1 MTRSGCRV
9 SATGIRPSDRR
20 HQDRSLRADALPA
33 WYDPSRSTSLVGE
46 PSVVF
51 RVTIP
56 VEFTTRTAQTTMEE
70 TEHPGALLRVYV
82 LPALR
87 LSVSQAA
94 RDLEITR
101 QTLHRILAG
110 AAALTPEMAVRLER
124 LCGVASEFWLDRQHR
139 HELQRVRRENAAVLT
154 RIPCR
159 SLPKDVIKQ
168 IGASDG
174 R

>member
-1 MTRSGCRV
+1 MRRSEVRFRRQTGDIYSRQDLPVLSQSGCRV
-9 SATGIRPSDRR
+9 SRNRYSSI
-20 HQDRSLRADALPA
+20 
-33 WYDPSRSTSLVGE
+33 
-46 PSVVF
+46 
-51 RVTIP
+51 
-56 VEFTTRTAQTTMEE
+56 
-70 TEHPGALLRVYV
+70 GALLRVYV
-82 LPALR
+82 LPALN

-139 HELQRVRRENAAVLT
+139 HELKRVRRDQAAVLA
-154 RIPCR
+154 RIPSR
-159 SLPKDVIKQ
+159 ALPKGIAEE

>member
-1 MTRSGCRV
+1 MES
-9 SATGIRPSDRR
+9 
-20 HQDRSLRADALPA
+20 
-33 WYDPSRSTSLVGE
+33 SRLAK
-46 PSVVF
+46 
-51 RVTIP
+51 VT
-56 VEFTTRTAQTTMEE
+56 AEE
-70 TEHPGALLRVYV
+70 AEHPGAILRIYV
-82 LPALR
+82 LPALN

-94 RDLEITR
+94 RDLKITR

-139 HELQRVRRENAAVLT
+139 YDLIRVRRDQAAVLA
-154 RIPCR
+154 RIPSR
-159 SLPKDVIKQ
+159 ALPTGIAEQ

>member
-1 MTRSGCRV
+1 
-9 SATGIRPSDRR
+9 
-20 HQDRSLRADALPA
+20 
-33 WYDPSRSTSLVGE
+33 
-46 PSVVF
+46 
-51 RVTIP
+51 
-56 VEFTTRTAQTTMEE
+56 VEEA
-70 TEHPGALLRVYV
+70 EHPGALLRLYV
-82 LPALR
+82 LPALN

-94 RDLEITR
+94 RDLEISR

-139 HELQRVRRENAAVLT
+139 HELTRVRRNQAAVLA
-154 RIPCR
+154 RIPAR
-159 SLPKDVIKQ
+159 VLPKVIAEQ

>member
-1 MTRSGCRV
+1 
-9 SATGIRPSDRR
+9 
-20 HQDRSLRADALPA
+20 
-33 WYDPSRSTSLVGE
+33 
-46 PSVVF
+46 VF

-56 VEFTTRTAQTTMEE
+56 MALTRIAKATVEEA
-70 TEHPGALLRVYV
+70 EHPGALLRIYV
-82 LPALR
+82 LPALK

-139 HELQRVRRENAAVLT
+139 HELIRVRRDQAAVLA
-154 RIPCR
+154 RIPSR
-159 SLPKDVIKQ
+159 ALPKGIAEQ